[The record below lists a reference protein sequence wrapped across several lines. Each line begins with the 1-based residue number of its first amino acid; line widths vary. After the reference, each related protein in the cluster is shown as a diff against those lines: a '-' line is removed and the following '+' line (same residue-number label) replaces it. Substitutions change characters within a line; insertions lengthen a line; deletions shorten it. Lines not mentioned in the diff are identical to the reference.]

1 MGSNTSID
9 LSSQALK
16 ATSMIRTNICTYIF
30 YTSYNFPVHT
40 LVVFVFS
47 RVSVREKERSV
58 PVSSWDTQKI
68 QLFDMLWSLDQ
79 VFHVEKNRLIRS
91 PAAQFRRGDT
101 QQYPVVMSF
110 QVLSRQMDRRNRWLV
125 DSYPLDCQRKL

>member
-30 YTSYNFPVHT
+30 YTSYNFAVHT

-47 RVSVREKERSV
+47 CVSIKKNECSV
-58 PVSSWDTQKI
+58 PVSSWETQNV
-68 QLFDMLWSLDQ
+68 QLFDM
-79 VFHVEKNRLIRS
+79 IGS
-91 PAAQFRRGDT
+91 PAVQGRGET
-101 QQYPVVMSF
+101 QQHTVTVVMSF
-110 QVLSRQMDRRNRWLV
+110 QVLSRQMDRRNRWVV